1 MIVPSSASL
10 GLATAVSSF
19 LPLEIAAVRPE
30 SLHRRVVN
38 KRKMSLSYFH
48 NQRIYKI
55 NIDSIFHNLLRDC
68 LDLGLRTMNVR
79 SLLRKD

>member
-38 KRKMSLSYFH
+38 KRKKKFRSQLLKQCSQSNVFNKILKMKKLTLMLI
-48 NQRIYKI
+48 RI
-55 NIDSIFHNLLRDC
+55 
-68 LDLGLRTMNVR
+68 GM
-79 SLLRKD
+79 

>member
-10 GLATAVSSF
+10 GLAAAVSSF

-38 KRKMSLSYFH
+38 KRKTKKFRSQLLKQCSQSNAFNKILKMKKLTLVLI
-48 NQRIYKI
+48 RI
-55 NIDSIFHNLLRDC
+55 
-68 LDLGLRTMNVR
+68 GM
-79 SLLRKD
+79 